1 MLEKFYGITGA
12 IILLTIC
19 FLISFWIAAGFQR
32 LRQERFDS
40 KIKDELKPMLA
51 NIDRY
56 CYNEFPEVSMLAQAL
71 ALYLDKGF
79 KVNADSFREEI
90 RRERDKKKKI

>member
-19 FLISFWIAAGFQR
+19 FLLSFWVAACFQR
-32 LRQERFDS
+32 LRQERYDS
-40 KIKDELKPMLA
+40 KIKDEMKPMLA
-51 NIDRY
+51 MVDRF
-56 CYNEFPEVSMLAQAL
+56 CYNEFPEVSLLAQAL
-71 ALYLDKGF
+71 VLYLDKGF